1 MTFTERLRT
10 AAQLQDDEELG
21 LLLMQAADRIESQ
34 SMWKLKWAE
43 MDHAHAEL
51 KKRYDELQQKF
62 DDYRKESQKWF

>member
-51 KKRYDELQQKF
+51 RKRYDELQQKF
-62 DDYRKESQKWF
+62 DDYRKESQKWC